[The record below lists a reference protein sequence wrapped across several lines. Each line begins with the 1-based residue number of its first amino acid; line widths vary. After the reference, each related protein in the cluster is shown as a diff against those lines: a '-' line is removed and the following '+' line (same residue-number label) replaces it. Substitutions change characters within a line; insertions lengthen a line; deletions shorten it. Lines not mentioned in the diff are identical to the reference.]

1 MPMTMDVKV
10 ANNGRLILPQQVRL
24 AMGLHGEGRVI
35 LTLVDDEVR
44 LSPMGHGVS
53 RAKELY
59 RKHAKPGRSTDDFLV
74 DRKIEASNECVD
86 ASATTVK
93 PSSK

>member
-1 MPMTMDVKV
+1 MPMTMDIKV
-10 ANNGRLILPQQVRL
+10 ADNGRMILPQQVRL

-35 LTLVDDEVR
+35 LTLIDDEVR
-44 LSPMGHGVS
+44 LSPMEHGVT

-74 DRKIEASNECVD
+74 DRKIEASNDGEE
-86 ASATTVK
+86 ALATAVK
-93 PSSK
+93 PTPK

>member
-1 MPMTMDVKV
+1 MSVTMDIKV
-10 ANNGRLILPQQVRL
+10 AGNGRLVLPQNVRV

-35 LTLVDDEVR
+35 LTLVNDEVR

-59 RKHAKPGRSTDDFLV
+59 RKHANPNRTTDDFLG
-74 DRKIEASNECVD
+74 DRKLEA
-86 ASATTVK
+86 ASDYEESAVTDTK
-93 PSSK
+93 SISK

>member
-1 MPMTMDVKV
+1 MSLTMDIKV
-10 ANNGRLILPQQVRL
+10 ADNGRLILPQQVRL

-44 LSPMGHGVS
+44 LSPMGHGVT

-59 RKHAKPGRSTDDFLV
+59 RKHAKPGRTTDDFLG
-74 DRKIEASNECVD
+74 DQKIEASNDGVEAPV
-86 ASATTVK
+86 TVVK
-93 PSSK
+93 PTSK